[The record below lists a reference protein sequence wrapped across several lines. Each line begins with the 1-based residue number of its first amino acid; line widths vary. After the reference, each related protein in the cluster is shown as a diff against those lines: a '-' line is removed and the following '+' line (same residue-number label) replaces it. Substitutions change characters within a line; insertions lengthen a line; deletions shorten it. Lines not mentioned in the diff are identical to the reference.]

1 MIVRSISENVK
12 RIEDT
17 ETQIRLAIKKGY
29 FANSANLL
37 EKVNK
42 LIEGCVK
49 ELPEG
54 MRENTRK
61 SLQAFAQRLYSTL
74 RLNLGA
80 NGLAVAWALSKAL
93 KGGLTY
99 KEMLTLKQPIIT
111 AKVLPEQPFEY
122 GTTAKGVPNGIWSR
136 QYIKNVNKVMQRM
149 ADEQSLDANDIER
162 RNSLRNYA
170 EMYERNAYHEQELAG
185 LKKDGTK
192 LVICSVHQDCSDRC
206 FKWQGRVYSLDGT
219 YGKTADGRE
228 YVPLEVATNQNQVY
242 YTNPKTNTQYR
253 GGLFGY
259 NCRHRIYAFTGQ
271 IPPTVTK
278 AEQQKENKIN
288 QKQRAYE
295 NEIRKWRER
304 ALVEVDP
311 KERRE
316 AKQKAVALNKEYIA
330 FSLKNDR
337 AYYPDRCKVL
347 FDNITD

>member
-17 ETQIRLAIKKGY
+17 ETQIRLTIKKGY
-29 FANSANLL
+29 FANSANML

-42 LIEGCVK
+42 LIEECVK

-61 SLQAFAQRLYSTL
+61 SLQAFAQKLYSTL
-74 RLNLGA
+74 RINLGA

-99 KEMLTLKQPIIT
+99 KETLTLKQPIIT
-111 AKVLPEQPFEY
+111 AKVEPTFEY
-122 GTTAKGVPNGIWSR
+122 STTAKGVPNGIWSR

-149 ADEQSLDANDIER
+149 ADEQSLDANDIEK

-206 FKWQGRVYSLDGT
+206 FPWQGRVYSLDGT
-219 YGKTADGRE
+219 SGKTADGRQ
-228 YVPLEVATNQNQVY
+228 YIPLETAVNQ
-242 YTNPKTNTQYR
+242 YTTTKQGKRYKN
-253 GGLFGY
+253 GLFGF

-330 FSLKNDR
+330 FSLKHDR

-347 FDNITD
+347 FDNIKD

>member
-29 FANSANLL
+29 FASSANLL

-42 LIEGCVK
+42 LIEECVK
-49 ELPEG
+49 ELPDG
-54 MRENTRK
+54 MQANART
-61 SLQAFAQRLYSTL
+61 SLQKFAQRLYSTL
-74 RLNLGA
+74 RINLGA

-99 KEMLTLKQPIIT
+99 KEMLTLKQPIT
-111 AKVLPEQPFEY
+111 TVKVLPEQPFEY
-122 GTTAKGVPNGIWSR
+122 GTTAKGVPNGVWSR
-136 QYIKNVNKVMQRM
+136 EYIKRVNKVMQRM
-149 ADEQSLDANDIER
+149 ADEQSLDSDDITG

-170 EMYERNAYHEQELAG
+170 EMYERNAFHDKELAG
-185 LKKDGTK
+185 LKKSGAK

-219 YGKTADGRE
+219 SGKTADGRTFI
-228 YVPLEVATNQNQVY
+228 PLETAVNQ
-242 YTNPKTNTQYR
+242 YTTTKQGKRYKN
-253 GGLFGY
+253 GLFGF

-288 QKQRAYE
+288 TKQREYE
-295 NEIRKWRER
+295 NNIRKWRER

-311 KERRE
+311 KTKKESR
-316 AKQKAVALNKEYIA
+316 AKAVALNKEYIA
-330 FSLKNDR
+330 FSLKNGR

-347 FDNITD
+347 FDNID

>member
-42 LIEGCVK
+42 LIEECVK

-54 MRENTRK
+54 MRANTRK

-80 NGLAVAWALSKAL
+80 NGLAVAWALSKAF
-93 KGGLTY
+93 KGGLTRQDA
-99 KEMLTLKQPIIT
+99 LTLKQPIIT
-111 AKVLPEQPFEY
+111 AKVEPTFEY
-122 GTTAKGVPNGIWSR
+122 GTTAKGVPNGVWSR
-136 QYIKNVNKVMQRM
+136 QYIKNVNKVMQKM
-149 ADEQSLDANDIER
+149 ADEQSLDASDIVG

-170 EMYERNAYHEQELAG
+170 EMYERYEFHNKELAD
-185 LKKDGTK
+185 LKKGGTK

-206 FKWQGRVYSLDGT
+206 FKWQGGIYSLDGT
-219 YGKTADGRE
+219 YGKTADGRK
-228 YVPLEVATNQNQVY
+228 YVPLEMATNQEQIYKV
-242 YTNPKTNTQYR
+242 NPRTGTAYK

-278 AEQQKENKIN
+278 AEQQRENKIN
-288 QKQRAYE
+288 QKQRNYE

-311 KERRE
+311 KTRKE
-316 AKQKAVALNKEYIA
+316 ARAKAVALNKEYIA